1 MSFLS
6 YRLPQDYKLDSQ
18 FTFPDFSIALTVRLG
33 DKSRLVI
40 KNGFFQANN
49 KFNSFVVQ
57 GQSKTFELSANM
69 VDMESFALENIG
81 GNFPE
86 IIFTSLNNVVL
97 HEKSLD
103 AKRNL
108 EINLS
113 VESVWSLLVK
123 SEVFGITSYNASFN
137 DIGDLR
143 LDDGVLKSTNFH
155 LTRPKIIINQSSI
168 KELLPLR
175 GTKLTELKIANSQI
189 ELISKNN

>member
-1 MSFLS
+1 M
-6 YRLPQDYKLDSQ
+6 
-18 FTFPDFSIALTVRLG
+18 
-33 DKSRLVI
+33 
-40 KNGFFQANN
+40 
-49 KFNSFVVQ
+49 VQ
-57 GQSKTFELSANM
+57 GQSKTFELSANT

-86 IIFTSLNNVVL
+86 IIFVSLNNVVL

-143 LDDGVLKSTNFH
+143 LDDGVLKSNNFY